1 MEEIYQEHLADS
13 TSTINE
19 WLIKLKNFAWDC
31 LLLLVYLIV
40 CYLLFKVLII
50 FAKKIIKISKVE
62 KLDNIYEKIDF
73 LRKNNIQ
80 IKFGNIILVLIK
92 AFLFLIFVI
101 IGADLFGMNGVTNMV
116 NELLAYLP
124 KLTSGVLII
133 LAGVFIA
140 NWIKQKMVIALSFIE
155 NSSATT
161 ILINIIVAGLILF
174 FVLMGLN
181 QAGVDTTLITSNISV
196 IIGGFVAAIALAFG
210 LGAKDV
216 VKEIMFAYYL
226 RKNLSSDRKIRIV
239 NENIEG
245 KIVSVD
251 NINAKIRKT
260 DGVIVM
266 IPVKKLVDSNI
277 EFID

>member
-1 MEEIYQEHLADS
+1 MEELYQEHLANS

-19 WLIKLKNFAWDC
+19 WLIKLKDFAWDC
-31 LLLLVYLIV
+31 LLLLVYLII
-40 CYLLFKVLII
+40 CYFLFKILVL
-50 FAKKIIKISKVE
+50 FAKKIIKLSKVE
-62 KLDNIYEKIDF
+62 KLDHMYEKIDF

-80 IKFGNIILVLIK
+80 IKVGNIILVLFK

-124 KLTSGVLII
+124 KLASGVLII

-140 NWIKQKMVIALSFIE
+140 NWIKQKMTTALSFVE
-155 NSSATT
+155 NTSATT
-161 ILINIIVAGLILF
+161 ILINVIVAGLILF

-181 QAGVDTTLITSNISV
+181 QAGIDTTLITSNINV

-226 RKNLSSDRKIRIV
+226 RKNLSSDRKVRITG
-239 NENIEG
+239 ENIEG
-245 KIVSVD
+245 NVISID
-251 NINAKIRKT
+251 NINAKIKKT
-260 DGVIVM
+260 DGTVVM
-266 IPVKKLVDSNI
+266 IPIKKLVDSNI
-277 EFID
+277 EFLD

>member
-1 MEEIYQEHLADS
+1 MNEIYQEHLADS

-19 WLIKLKNFAWDC
+19 WLIKLKDFAWDC
-31 LLLLVYLIV
+31 LLLLAYLIV
-40 CYLLFKVLII
+40 FYFLFKILII

-62 KLDNIYEKIDF
+62 KLDNVYEKIDF
-73 LRKNNIQ
+73 LRKNNVQ
-80 IKFGNIILVLIK
+80 IKFGNIILVLFK

-101 IGADLFGMNGVTNMV
+101 IGADLFGMSGVTNMV

-124 KLTSGVLII
+124 KLASGVLII
-133 LAGVFIA
+133 LAGIFIA

-181 QAGVDTTLITSNISV
+181 QAGIDTTLITSNISV

-216 VKEIMFAYYL
+216 VREIMFAYYL
-226 RKNLSSDRKIRIV
+226 RKNLSSDKKIRVV

-245 KIVSVD
+245 KIISVD
-251 NINAKIRKT
+251 NINVKIRKT
-260 DGVIVM
+260 DDVIVM
-266 IPVKKLVDSNI
+266 LPVKKLVDSNI

>member
-1 MEEIYQEHLADS
+1 MEELYQEHLANS

-19 WLIKLKNFAWDC
+19 WLIKLKDFAWDC

-40 CYLLFKVLII
+40 CYLLFKILVL
-50 FAKKIIKISKVE
+50 FAKKIIKLSKVE
-62 KLDNIYEKIDF
+62 KLDHMYEKIDF

-80 IKFGNIILVLIK
+80 IKVGNIILVLFK

-124 KLTSGVLII
+124 KLASSVLII

-140 NWIKQKMVIALSFIE
+140 NWIKQKMTTALSFVE
-155 NSSATT
+155 NTSAIT
-161 ILINIIVAGLILF
+161 ILINVIVTGLILF

-181 QAGVDTTLITSNISV
+181 QAGIDTTLITSNISV

-210 LGAKDV
+210 LGAKGV

-226 RKNLSSDRKIRIV
+226 RKNLSSDRKVRITS
-239 NENIEG
+239 ENIEG
-245 KIVSVD
+245 NVISID
-251 NINAKIRKT
+251 NINAKIKKT
-260 DGVIVM
+260 DGTVVM
-266 IPVKKLVDSNI
+266 IPIKKLVDSNI
-277 EFID
+277 EFLD

>member
-1 MEEIYQEHLADS
+1 MNEIYQEHLADS

-19 WLIKLKNFAWDC
+19 WLIKLKDFAWDC
-31 LLLLVYLIV
+31 LLLLAYLIV
-40 CYLLFKVLII
+40 CYFLFKILII

-62 KLDNIYEKIDF
+62 KLDNVYEKIDF
-73 LRKNNIQ
+73 LRKNNVQ
-80 IKFGNIILVLIK
+80 IKFGNIILVLFK

-101 IGADLFGMNGVTNMV
+101 IGADLFGMSGVTNMV
-116 NELLAYLP
+116 NKLLAYLP
-124 KLTSGVLII
+124 RLASGVLII
-133 LAGVFIA
+133 LAGIFIA

-181 QAGVDTTLITSNISV
+181 QAGIDTTLITSNISV

-216 VKEIMFAYYL
+216 VREIMFAYYL
-226 RKNLSSDRKIRIV
+226 RKNLSSDKKIRVV

-245 KIVSVD
+245 KIISVD
-251 NINAKIRKT
+251 NINVKIRKT
-260 DGVIVM
+260 DDVIVM

>member
-1 MEEIYQEHLADS
+1 MNEIYQEHLADS

-19 WLIKLKNFAWDC
+19 WLIKLKDFAWDC
-31 LLLLVYLIV
+31 LLLLAYLIV
-40 CYLLFKVLII
+40 FYFLFKILII

-62 KLDNIYEKIDF
+62 KLDNVYEKIDF
-73 LRKNNIQ
+73 LRKNNVQ
-80 IKFGNIILVLIK
+80 IKFGNIILVLFK

-101 IGADLFGMNGVTNMV
+101 IGADLFGMSGVTNMV

-124 KLTSGVLII
+124 KLASGVLII
-133 LAGVFIA
+133 LAGIFIA

-181 QAGVDTTLITSNISV
+181 QAGIDTTLITSNISV

-216 VKEIMFAYYL
+216 VREIMFAYYL
-226 RKNLSSDRKIRIV
+226 RKNLSSDKKIRVV

-245 KIVSVD
+245 KIISVD
-251 NINAKIRKT
+251 NINVKIRKT
-260 DGVIVM
+260 DDVIVM

>member
-1 MEEIYQEHLADS
+1 MNEIYQEHLATS
-13 TSTINE
+13 TSTINQ
-19 WLIKLKNFAWDC
+19 WLIKLKDFAWDC
-31 LLLLVYLIV
+31 LLLLAYLIV
-40 CYLLFKVLII
+40 CYFLFKILII

-62 KLDNIYEKIDF
+62 KLDNVYEKIDF

-80 IKFGNIILVLIK
+80 IKFGNIILVLFK

-101 IGADLFGMNGVTNMV
+101 IGADLFGMSGVTNMV

-124 KLTSGVLII
+124 KLASGVLII
-133 LAGVFIA
+133 LAGIFIA

-181 QAGVDTTLITSNISV
+181 QAGIDTTLITSNISV

-216 VKEIMFAYYL
+216 VREIMFAYYL
-226 RKNLSSDRKIRIV
+226 RKNLSSDKKIRVV

-245 KIVSVD
+245 KIISVD
-251 NINAKIRKT
+251 NINVKIRKT
-260 DGVIVM
+260 DDVIVM

>member
-1 MEEIYQEHLADS
+1 MEELYQEHLANS

-19 WLIKLKNFAWDC
+19 WLIKLKDFAWDC

-40 CYLLFKVLII
+40 CYLLFKILVL
-50 FAKKIIKISKVE
+50 FAKKIIKLSKIE
-62 KLDNIYEKIDF
+62 KLDHMYEKIDF

-80 IKFGNIILVLIK
+80 IKVGNIILVLFK

-124 KLTSGVLII
+124 KLASSVLII

-140 NWIKQKMVIALSFIE
+140 NWIKQKMTTALSFVE
-155 NSSATT
+155 NTSAIT
-161 ILINIIVAGLILF
+161 ILINVIVTGLILF

-181 QAGVDTTLITSNISV
+181 QAGIDTTLITSNISV

-210 LGAKDV
+210 LGAKGV

-226 RKNLSSDRKIRIV
+226 RKNLSSDRKVRITS
-239 NENIEG
+239 ENIEG
-245 KIVSVD
+245 NVISID
-251 NINAKIRKT
+251 NINAKIKKT
-260 DGVIVM
+260 DGTVVM
-266 IPVKKLVDSNI
+266 IPIKKLVDSNI
-277 EFID
+277 EFLD

>member
-1 MEEIYQEHLADS
+1 MEELYQEHLANS

-19 WLIKLKNFAWDC
+19 WLIKLKDFAWDC

-40 CYLLFKVLII
+40 CYLLFKILVL
-50 FAKKIIKISKVE
+50 FAKKIIKLSKIE
-62 KLDNIYEKIDF
+62 KLDHMYEKIDF

-80 IKFGNIILVLIK
+80 IKVGNIILVLFK

-124 KLTSGVLII
+124 KLASGVLII

-140 NWIKQKMVIALSFIE
+140 NWIKQKMTTALSFVE
-155 NSSATT
+155 NTSATNV
-161 ILINIIVAGLILF
+161 LINVIVTGLILF

-181 QAGVDTTLITSNISV
+181 QAGIDTTLITSNISV

-210 LGAKDV
+210 LGAKGV

-226 RKNLSSDRKIRIV
+226 RKNLSSDRKVRITS
-239 NENIEG
+239 ENIEG
-245 KIVSVD
+245 NVISID
-251 NINAKIRKT
+251 NINAKIKKT
-260 DGVIVM
+260 DGTVVM
-266 IPVKKLVDSNI
+266 IPIKKLVDSNI
-277 EFID
+277 EFLD

>member
-1 MEEIYQEHLADS
+1 MEELYQEHLANS

-19 WLIKLKNFAWDC
+19 WLIKLKDFAWDC

-40 CYLLFKVLII
+40 CYFLFKILVL
-50 FAKKIIKISKVE
+50 FAKKIIKLSKIE
-62 KLDNIYEKIDF
+62 KLDHMYEKIDF

-80 IKFGNIILVLIK
+80 IKVGNIILVLFK

-124 KLTSGVLII
+124 KLASGVLII

-140 NWIKQKMVIALSFIE
+140 NWIKQKMTTALSFVE
-155 NSSATT
+155 NTSATNV
-161 ILINIIVAGLILF
+161 LINVIVTGLILF

-181 QAGVDTTLITSNISV
+181 QAGIDTTLITSNISV

-210 LGAKDV
+210 LGAKGV

-226 RKNLSSDRKIRIV
+226 RKNLSSDRKVRITS
-239 NENIEG
+239 ENIEG
-245 KIVSVD
+245 NVISID
-251 NINAKIRKT
+251 NINAKIKKT
-260 DGVIVM
+260 DGTVVM
-266 IPVKKLVDSNI
+266 IPIKKLVDSNI
-277 EFID
+277 EFLD

>member
-1 MEEIYQEHLADS
+1 MEELYQEHLANS

-19 WLIKLKNFAWDC
+19 WLIKLKDFAWDC

-40 CYLLFKVLII
+40 CYLLFKILVL
-50 FAKKIIKISKVE
+50 FAKKIIKLSKIE
-62 KLDNIYEKIDF
+62 KLDHMYEKIDF

-80 IKFGNIILVLIK
+80 IKVGNIILVLFK

-124 KLTSGVLII
+124 KLASGVLII

-140 NWIKQKMVIALSFIE
+140 NWIKQKMTTALSFVE
-155 NSSATT
+155 NTSAIT
-161 ILINIIVAGLILF
+161 ILINVIVTGLILF

-181 QAGVDTTLITSNISV
+181 QAGIDTTLITSNISV

-210 LGAKDV
+210 LGAKGV

-226 RKNLSSDRKIRIV
+226 RKNLSSDRKVRITS
-239 NENIEG
+239 ENIEG
-245 KIVSVD
+245 NVISID
-251 NINAKIRKT
+251 NINAKIKKT
-260 DGVIVM
+260 DGTVVM
-266 IPVKKLVDSNI
+266 IPIKKLVDSNI
-277 EFID
+277 EFLD

>member
-1 MEEIYQEHLADS
+1 MNEIYQEHLADS

-19 WLIKLKNFAWDC
+19 WLIKLKDFAWDC
-31 LLLLVYLIV
+31 LLLLAYLIV
-40 CYLLFKVLII
+40 CYFLFKILII

-62 KLDNIYEKIDF
+62 KLDNVYEKIDF
-73 LRKNNIQ
+73 LRKNNVQ
-80 IKFGNIILVLIK
+80 IKFGNIILVLFK

-101 IGADLFGMNGVTNMV
+101 IGADLFGMSGVTNMV

-124 KLTSGVLII
+124 RLASGVLII
-133 LAGVFIA
+133 LAGIFIA

-181 QAGVDTTLITSNISV
+181 QAGIDTTLITSNISV

-216 VKEIMFAYYL
+216 VREIMFAYYL
-226 RKNLSSDRKIRIV
+226 RKNLSSDKKIRVV

-245 KIVSVD
+245 KIISVD
-251 NINAKIRKT
+251 NINVKIRKT
-260 DGVIVM
+260 DDVIVM